1 MTALTVQECAE
12 RFEFEKFHDHQLDCF
27 DEWQT
32 EDLQKALVFYPTG
45 KGKTETMFTMV
56 ALRGY
61 TEAVVIAPPVTHG
74 RWIADGK
81 KLGLEIIA
89 LSHAKFRQKDVRVRK
104 NCPIIADEFHLLGGN
119 TGIGWKKFDAVA
131 KGMEAPVI
139 MGSATPN
146 YNDAERVYCI
156 MHVLDPERFKGG
168 YRQFL
173 FSECQLQNNPF
184 GSLPLV
190 TGFLNYPDA
199 AGYLKAQRGV
209 MYLEDD
215 APDILKDIEV
225 FAPVPKE
232 MREYG
237 VDVSRGRI
245 IASQMEYRHR
255 ERYLNIVDH
264 EKGGIRE
271 EVYELLEAIM
281 GDATTPILFFLA
293 HSKIARVLAEEFER
307 SSLSYALVDGSTT
320 PKKKTEA
327 VEAFKRG
334 DIEYLIGTATLATGT
349 DGMDVM
355 CDYMVILDD
364 TDDASLRR
372 QLVGRILPRGNTDTS
387 RYKVANRFVFLN

>member
-1 MTALTVQECAE
+1 MTAITVQECAE
-12 RFEFEKFHDHQLDCF
+12 RFGFEKFHDHQLDCF
-27 DEWQT
+27 DVWQT

-45 KGKTETMFTMV
+45 KGKTETMLTMV

-89 LSHAKFRQKDVRVRK
+89 LSHTKFRQKDVRVRK
-104 NCPIIADEFHLLGGN
+104 NCPIIADEFHLFGGN

-131 KGMEAPVI
+131 KGMQAPVI
-139 MGSATPN
+139 LGSATPN

-156 MHVLDPERFKGG
+156 MHVLDPQKYKGG
-168 YRQFL
+168 YKGFL

-199 AGYLKAQRGV
+199 AAYLADQKGV
-209 MYLEDD
+209 MFLEDD
-215 APDILKDIEV
+215 APDIIKDIEV
-225 FAPVPKE
+225 YAPVPDE
-232 MREYG
+232 MVGYG
-237 VDVSRGRI
+237 VDRSRGRI
-245 IASQMEYRHR
+245 IASQMEYKHR
-255 ERYLNIVDH
+255 ERFLNIVNV
-264 EKGGIRE
+264 EEGGLRE
-271 EVYELLEAIM
+271 EVYYLLEAIM

-293 HSKIARVLAEEFER
+293 HSGIAKELAREFDR
-307 SSLSYALVDGSTT
+307 SALSYALVDGTT
-320 PKKKTEA
+320 SATKKDESIQ
-327 VEAFKRG
+327 AFKDGR
-334 DIEYLIGTATLATGT
+334 IEYLIGTATLATGT
-349 DGMDVM
+349 DGIDTM

-387 RYKVANRFVFLN
+387 RYKVAYRFVFLN